1 MLRRLRLLLT
11 RRADERHQRHV
22 HVEDVLAAHVL
33 AELADRLEEREDLD
47 VADRPADLGDHD
59 VDLVVGEADDPF
71 LDLVGDVRD
80 DLDGLTEVSAP
91 PLLGQHLL
99 VDRTGGRVRL
109 LGEWDVDEALVVPEV
124 EVGLAPVVGDED
136 LAVLERVHR
145 ARVDVDVRIEL
156 LHRDP
161 QPPALQ
167 EPSERRGGQPLAE
180 ARRHAAGHEDVLG
193 HDHPHLMRPNSRRAS
208 PTGRICR
215 RASGDTAELTT
226 SRRGKTRMAR

>member
-1 MLRRLRLLLT
+1 M
-11 RRADERHQRHV
+11 

-47 VADRPADLGDHD
+47 VADGPADLGDHD

-80 DLDGLTEVSAP
+80 DLDRLAEVRAP
-91 PLLGQHLL
+91 ALLGQDLL
-99 VDRTGGRVRL
+99 VDRAGGGVRL
-109 LGEWDVDEALVVPEV
+109 LGERDVHEALVVPEV
-124 EVGLAPVVGDED
+124 EVGLAAVVGDEH

-145 ARVDVDVRIEL
+145 AGVDVDVRVEL

-167 EPSERRGGQPLAE
+167 QPPERRGGQPLPE
-180 ARRHAAGHEDVLG
+180 ARRDASGHEDVLG

-208 PTGRICR
+208 PTGQICR
-215 RASGDTAELTT
+215 RASGDTVELTT